1 MSAVITNASI
11 RPSSCTS
18 CATSMPRVAFHACI
32 IQMAA
37 WELHAAIHTKSVT
50 IVGEDYPSLA
60 NFSIILLLALSHA
73 PPSFRVNGTSIDD
86 VCVYADSMLGD
97 AVTAAAVA
105 ASSALPLPSE

>member
-1 MSAVITNASI
+1 MSAVITNARI

-37 WELHAAIHTKSVT
+37 WELKGIHAAIHTKSV

-60 NFSIILLLALSHA
+60 DFSIISLLALSHA
-73 PPSFRVNGTSIDD
+73 PPSLRVNGTSIDY

-97 AVTAAAVA
+97 AVAAAAVA
-105 ASSALPLPSE
+105 ASSALP